1 MVVGVCAEGVGGEYS
16 LWPITSDTC
25 AERQSL
31 CSFLTLQVSPDMDC
45 VSLH

>member
-25 AERQSL
+25 AERWSL
-31 CSFLTLQVSPDMDC
+31 CSSLTLQVSSDMDC
-45 VSLH
+45 VSLQ